1 MSSSI
6 SLLVV
11 ACSCLLLVQSISA
24 FQPISTSS
32 SLQRFPQRTSA
43 TSTSTFTSSSSLC
56 ATLDPSAE
64 GGASVT
70 VIGRGYISLLAA
82 KLAAL
87 RGYSTNFICPPG
99 EEETVKSL
107 LGEDPATSIPPNM
120 QLVPA
125 ADTDALEKAASE
137 MDAMLIAV
145 DDTSVLDVGVVNYL
159 LNADL
164 AKKCKRV
171 VAMSR
176 NLNGKGMGFLAT
188 ASKATAN
195 REVWD
200 NSNKGEFELFEKAV
214 KEACGKLDDCE
225 WTVVRAGTLKGGACG
240 EINLTDE
247 EGTVIEG
254 EANPEYCPQ
263 YLSRKFY
270 ELTKKDIVTW
280 NLLFDCAVRGVK
292 LSKGDAFPG
301 PGGKAVFTATS
312 AEVCDGDSSRAAVAE
327 AMVRSLERADC
338 GNIDFGVATAAA
350 RVPPT
355 EEEWASLFD
364 GM

>member
-1 MSSSI
+1 M
-6 SLLVV
+6 
-11 ACSCLLLVQSISA
+11 
-24 FQPISTSS
+24 
-32 SLQRFPQRTSA
+32 
-43 TSTSTFTSSSSLC
+43 
-56 ATLDPSAE
+56 
-64 GGASVT
+64 T
-70 VIGRGYISLLAA
+70 VIGRGYVSLLVA

-87 RGYSTNFICPPG
+87 RGYSTNYICPPN
-99 EEETVKSL
+99 EEETVRSL

-137 MDAMLIAV
+137 MNAMLIAV
-145 DDTSVLDVGVVNYL
+145 DDTSTLDVGVIDYL

-164 AKKCKRV
+164 AKNCKRV

-176 NLNGKGMGFLAT
+176 NLNGKNMGFLVK

-200 NSNKGEFELFEKAV
+200 NSNQKDFENFEKAV
-214 KEACGKLDDCE
+214 KDACGKLDDCD

-240 EINLTDE
+240 EIKLTDE
-247 EGTVIEG
+247 DGTIIEG
-254 EANPEYCPQ
+254 EINPEYSPQ

-292 LSKGDAFPG
+292 LSKGDVLPG

-327 AMVRSLERADC
+327 AMVRSLERPDC
-338 GNIDFGVATAAA
+338 GNVDFGVATEAA
-350 RVPPT
+350 RLPPT
-355 EEEWASLFD
+355 EEEWASLFE
-364 GM
+364 GAM

>member
-1 MSSSI
+1 MN
-6 SLLVV
+6 SLLLLT
-11 ACSCLLLVQSISA
+11 CSCLLVQSILA
-24 FQPISTSS
+24 FHIHKPALSFHKST
-32 SLQRFPQRTSA
+32 R
-43 TSTSTFTSSSSLC
+43 LC
-56 ATLDPSAE
+56 ATLDPSSAD
-64 GGASVT
+64 GTSVT

-87 RGYSTNFICPPG
+87 RGYQTVNFVCPPG

-107 LGEDPATSIPPNM
+107 LGDDPATSIPPNLK
-120 QLVPA
+120 LVPA
-125 ADTDALEKAASE
+125 ADTNALEEAAADMS
-137 MDAMLIAV
+137 ALIIAV
-145 DDTSVLDVGVVNYL
+145 DDTSTLDVGVVNYL
-159 LNADL
+159 LDADL
-164 AKKCKRV
+164 ATNCKRV

-176 NLNGKGMGFLAT
+176 NLNNKNMGFLVK

-200 NSNKGEFELFEKAV
+200 NSNKGEFEAFEKAV
-214 KEACGKLDDCE
+214 QDACAKLNDCE

-240 EINLTDE
+240 QREKTDE
-247 EGTVIEG
+247 EGTIIEG
-254 EANPEYCPQ
+254 DETNPEYCPQ
-263 YLSRKFY
+263 YLSKKFY

-292 LSKGDAFPG
+292 LSKGDVLTG

-327 AMVRSLERADC
+327 AMVRSLERSDC
-338 GNIDFGVATAAA
+338 GNVDFGVATAEA

-355 EEEWASLFD
+355 EEEWAGLFE
-364 GM
+364 GMK

>member
-1 MSSSI
+1 MYSSNC
-6 SLLVV
+6 LLVV
-11 ACSCLLLVQSISA
+11 ACTSCLLLVQSISA
-24 FQPISTSS
+24 FQPISASS
-32 SLQRFPQRTSA
+32 LLQRFPPQRTS
-43 TSTSTFTSSSSLC
+43 SSTSSSCLC
-56 ATLDPSAE
+56 ATLDPSTE

-99 EEETVKSL
+99 EEDTVKSL
-107 LGEDPATSIPPNM
+107 LGEDPATSIPSNM
-120 QLVPA
+120 KLVPA

-145 DDTSVLDVGVVNYL
+145 DDTAVLDSGVVNYL
-159 LNADL
+159 LDANL
-164 AKKCKRV
+164 AKQCKRV

-200 NSNKGEFELFEKAV
+200 NSNKKEFEAFENAV
-214 KEACGKLDDCE
+214 KAACDKLDECE
-225 WTVVRAGTLKGGACG
+225 WTVVRSGTLKGGACG
-240 EINLTDE
+240 EINLTDD

-263 YLSRKFY
+263 YLSRDFY
-270 ELTKKDIVTW
+270 TRTKKDIVTW
-280 NLLFDCAVRGVK
+280 NLLFDCAVRGVR
-292 LSKGDAFPG
+292 LSKGDTFPG
-301 PGGKAVFTATS
+301 PGGKAIFTATS

-327 AMVRSLERADC
+327 AMVRSLEISDC
-338 GNIDFGVATAAA
+338 GNFDFGVATAAA

-355 EEEWASLFD
+355 EEEWAGLFD